1 MKLCDP
7 DHPLPPS
14 RDVGLFAM
22 AVPGPPHDRWPVAPL
37 DGIDGIVAAIGR

>member
-22 AVPGPPHDRWPVAPL
+22 AVPGPHDRWPVAPL

>member
-22 AVPGPPHDRWPVAPL
+22 AVPAPHDRWPVAPP
-37 DGIDGIVAAIGR
+37 DGIDRIVAAIGR